1 MTRRITP
8 QTSLDNL
15 KKEAKRWLKELRSG
29 NPEARTR
36 FESALPKTPVNAGL
50 RDIQRALAVEY
61 GLPGWTALKQAVER
75 HDATGERIDGDKLVD
90 HFLEYACPDHHVRGR
105 PSHRIVRYAAAR
117 ILAQHPE
124 LARAN
129 LYTAVVCG
137 ETEEVERMLRQRPQ
151 AAREKSSAETS
162 DRAASGD
169 SGDIFKDLGPKD
181 WEPLLYLCFARLP
194 SDKANDN
201 ALEIARL
208 LLSHGADPNAFF
220 MAGNSRY
227 TPLVGAIGEGEEDRP
242 AHPHRDALVRLLLE
256 HGAEPYDTQV
266 IYNIHFHRIV
276 LWYLELMY
284 EFSVKAGHK
293 ADWEDP
299 EWHMLDMGNY
309 GSGARWHLQ
318 IAVQENDLDLA
329 RWCLEHG
336 ASPSAAPPRAET
348 LPQESLYEQAV
359 RAGHSGVA
367 ELLVQ
372 HGAERITVAME
383 GEHAFVAA
391 CHRLDDVEAKRLLE
405 RHPEYLKSSKPL
417 LAAVKNDN
425 TDMVEFLLD
434 LGLSV
439 DAEFEHRQRP
449 LHLAAAHDAVDVAR
463 LLIRRGAQ
471 IDPVELNW
479 NNTPIDFAVWNEYPR
494 MIGLLGRYSSDVG
507 NLAFVGNVARLRQV
521 LSAQPELAKRNRG
534 DSPLFWLPED
544 EKKAVQIIEL
554 FLANG
559 ADVGLRREDDGMT
572 AEEVA
577 RRRGLIQAADRL
589 AEARQAVSTEGEAE
603 SPAHIEVKKY
613 ELLAKDVVA
622 AYAGDAEALKR
633 INESWSRTFSLED
646 LRAIVWRV
654 SYKVR
659 QAGGSPNAFDLAE
672 AQQMIAGARGFG
684 NWEALKKAVV
694 QGLPS
699 PVPAYSVETKLK
711 TLRVRRLPT
720 DKDWDAILA
729 VMKEQRLTALE
740 GGGLMTDQVL
750 KRIAEMDHLT
760 SLSLGG
766 SRQLSNEGMQVLAG
780 MPQLEHLELSE
791 YPGGHLNDRGLEVLR
806 HLPNLRTFNMTWQ
819 RGISDAGA
827 ANLRFCDKLEVVNLM
842 GTPTGDGAIEAL
854 RGKPRLRRLDTGRLV
869 TDAGL
874 AMLHEFP
881 LFKTWHVDH
890 PASGKDDDEPT
901 HLLIDGPFTNKGLAS
916 LAGLDGV
923 FALDLFWHVTGI
935 TSDAFEVLTHLAH
948 LGSLGCDGKLSD
960 DVSMRH
966 IAAIPRLQRLR
977 AQGTVATDKGFIAL
991 SRSTSLERFWGRECP
1006 NLTGDGFVAL
1016 STMPA
1021 LRALGVS
1028 CKKVDDKALSSLP
1041 RFPALC
1047 ELTPIDVLDDGFRHV
1062 GDCNRLERLTCMYC
1076 RETTDVATE
1085 HVANLQLKSYYAG
1098 LTQITDRSLEVLGR
1112 MQTLE
1117 SIELYETRDITDAGL
1132 AYLAGLPGL
1141 REVHLSGL
1149 PNVTLAGTRVFPAH
1163 VAVDYNV

>member
-15 KKEAKRWLKELRSG
+15 KKEAKRWLKELRSA
-29 NPEARTR
+29 NAEARSR
-36 FESALPKTPVNAGL
+36 FENALPKPPVNPGL
-50 RDIQRALAVEY
+50 RDVQRAVAVEY
-61 GLPGWTALKQAVER
+61 GFAGWTALKHAIEQRAT
-75 HDATGERIDGDKLVD
+75 TGERIDGDKLVD
-90 HFLEYACPDHHVRGR
+90 RFLEYACPDHHVRGR
-105 PSHRIVRYAAAR
+105 PAHRIVRHAAVR

-124 LARAN
+124 IARAN

-137 ETEEVERMLRQRPQ
+137 ETEEVERLLRQRPQ
-151 AAREKSSAETS
+151 AAREKSPAGGS
-162 DRAASGD
+162 DRAAAGD
-169 SGDIFKDLGPKD
+169 AGDIFKDLSPKD
-181 WEPLLYLCFARLP
+181 WEPLLHLCFARLP
-194 SDKANDN
+194 LDRANDN
-201 ALEIARL
+201 SLEIAQL
-208 LLSHGADPNAFF
+208 LLRYGADPNAFF

-227 TPLVGAIGEGEEDRP
+227 TPLVGAVGEGEEDRP
-242 AHPHRDALVRLLLE
+242 AHPYRDALVRLLLE
-256 HGAEPYDTQV
+256 HGAEPYDIQV
-266 IYNIHFHRIV
+266 IYNIHFQRKV
-276 LWYLELMY
+276 LWYLKLVY
-284 EFSVKAGHK
+284 EFSLKAGRK

-336 ASPSAAPPRAET
+336 ASPNAAPARAET

-359 RAGHSGVA
+359 RAGHSGIA

-372 HGAERITVAME
+372 HGAERVTVAME
-383 GEHAFVAA
+383 GELAFIAA
-391 CHRLDDVEAKRLLE
+391 CQRLDRDEAKRLLE
-405 RHPEYLKSSKPL
+405 RHPEYLKSSRPI

-425 TDMVEFLLD
+425 PDLVELLLD

-439 DAEFEHRQRP
+439 DAEFEHKQRP
-449 LHLAAAHDAVDVAR
+449 LHLAASHDAVDVAR
-463 LLIRRGAQ
+463 LLIRGGAQ
-471 IDPVELNW
+471 IDPVELEW

-507 NLAFVGNVARLRQV
+507 NLTFVGNVARLRQV

-544 EKKAVQIIEL
+544 EKKAVEIVEL
-554 FLANG
+554 FLTYG
-559 ADVGLRREDDGMT
+559 ADVSLRRDDDGMT

-577 RRRGLIQAADRL
+577 RRRGLTDAAKRL
-589 AEARQAVSTEGEAE
+589 AAGRETGSTEDGAE
-603 SPAHIEVKKY
+603 SPEVKKY
-613 ELLAKDVVA
+613 ELLAEDAVA
-622 AYAGDAEALKR
+622 AYTGDAAALKR
-633 INESWSRTFSLED
+633 INESWGRNFSLED

-659 QAGGSPNAFDLAE
+659 QAGGSANAFDIAE

-684 NWEALKKAVV
+684 NWEALKKAVAK
-694 QGLPS
+694 GLPS
-699 PVPAYSVETKLK
+699 PVPAYSIDAKLK

-720 DKDWDAILA
+720 DNDWDAILDI
-729 VMKEQRLTALE
+729 MKGQGLTALE
-740 GGGLMTDQVL
+740 GGGLMTDAVL
-750 KRIAEMDHLT
+750 KRFAEIDHVT

-766 SRQLSNEGMQVLAG
+766 SRQLSNDGMQVLAR

-819 RGISDAGA
+819 RGITDVGA
-827 ANLRFCDKLEVVNLM
+827 SNLKFCDKLEVVNLM

-881 LFKTWHVDH
+881 MFKTWQNH
-890 PASGKDDDEPT
+890 PASGNDDDEPT

-935 TSDAFEVLTHLAH
+935 TSDAFKVLSHLAH

-960 DVSMRH
+960 DVSMQH
-966 IAAIPRLQRLR
+966 IAAVPRLQRLR

-991 SRSTSLERFWGRECP
+991 SRSRSLERFWGRECP
-1006 NLTGDGFVAL
+1006 NLRGEGFVAL
-1016 STMPA
+1016 SKMPA
-1021 LRALGVS
+1021 LHALGVS
-1028 CKKVDDKALSSLP
+1028 CKKVDDLALSSLP
-1041 RFPALC
+1041 QFPALR

-1062 GDCNRLERLTCMYC
+1062 GGCKRLERLTCMYC

-1098 LTQITDRSLEVLGR
+1098 LTQITDRSLEILGR
-1112 MQTLE
+1112 MLTLE

-1132 AYLAGLPGL
+1132 AYLAGLPRL

-1149 PNVTLAGTRVFPAH
+1149 PNVTMAGTQVFPAH